1 MDSKNYFDDLRKY
14 YLEDDVDSIEGLV
27 DGYIDKSED
36 EIFIEIIRL
45 NNMMEEEMSF
55 EQYELIF
62 DKLKSIRHLLS
73 SEQNV
78 KLNKLLE
85 ALDKDF

>member
-1 MDSKNYFDDLRKY
+1 MDSKNNFNDLREY
-14 YLEDDVDSIEGLV
+14 YLEDEVDSIESFV

-36 EIFIEIIRL
+36 EIFVEIIKL
-45 NNMMEEEMSF
+45 NNMIEEEMSF

-62 DKLKSIRHLLS
+62 YKLKSIRNLLS
-73 SEQNV
+73 SEQNI

-85 ALDKDF
+85 ALGKDS